1 MINQSV
7 AKTDNLFQSLYLNL
21 QKVPNVTLT
30 QM

>member
-7 AKTDNLFQSLYLNL
+7 AKTDHLFQSLYLNL